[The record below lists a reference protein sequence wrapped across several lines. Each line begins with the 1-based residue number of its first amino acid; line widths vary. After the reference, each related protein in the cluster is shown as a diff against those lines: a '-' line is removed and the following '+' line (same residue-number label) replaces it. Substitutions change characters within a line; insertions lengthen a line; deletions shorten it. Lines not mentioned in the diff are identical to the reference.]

1 MKILATD
8 LDGTLFYPKDKKEM
22 ICKENLTFVRDFIEQ
37 GNKLVIVTGRSL
49 AYGKQVARR
58 INRNVTLVCYNG
70 AIINEDDVDI
80 YDFSIP
86 NDVAK
91 EIINQGFEST
101 KIKGAFIMT
110 ENGVFVRT
118 RSNNILFRRISEI
131 FYESQKVYA
140 EKFNIDPKSYEY
152 ELNFGKIHKIMFFFG
167 IMPKSKSNA
176 REYNKILREEYE
188 FMESSWSNNAIE
200 ITNRQCSKGNA
211 ILKYICIKGIS
222 KEDVYVVGD
231 SGNDI
236 SMFKEF
242 KENSFCMSHAHRVVK
257 KYSNNIIDKFV
268 DLKKWLF

>member
-22 ICKENLTFVRDFIEQ
+22 ICKENLTFVRDFIDQ

-86 NDVAK
+86 NNLAK
-91 EIINQGFEST
+91 DIINQGFESG

-152 ELNFGKIHKIMFFFG
+152 ELNFGK
-167 IMPKSKSNA
+167 
-176 REYNKILREEYE
+176 
-188 FMESSWSNNAIE
+188 AIE

-211 ILKYICIKGIS
+211 ILKYICIKGLS

-242 KENSFCMSHAHRVVK
+242 KENSFCMSHAQRAVK
-257 KYSNNIIDKFV
+257 KYAHNIIDKFT
-268 DLKKWLF
+268 DLKMWLF

>member
-8 LDGTLFYPKDKKEM
+8 LDGTLFYPKDKKDM
-22 ICKENLTFVRDFIEQ
+22 ICKDNLSLIRDFIDK

-49 AYGKQVARR
+49 AYSKQVVRR

-70 AIINEDDVDI
+70 AIINEDGIDI

-86 NDVAK
+86 NEIAK

-101 KIKGAFIMT
+101 KIKGVFIMT

-118 RSNNILFRRISEI
+118 RTNNMIFRKASEL

-140 EKFNIDPKSYEY
+140 EKFNIDPRSYED

-167 IMPKSKSNA
+167 ISPKSKINA

-188 FMESSWSNNAIE
+188 FMECSWSNNAIE

-211 ILKYICIKGIS
+211 LLKYICIKGYS
-222 KEDVYVVGD
+222 RDDVYVVGD

-257 KYSNNIIDKFV
+257 KYSNNIIDKFT
-268 DLKKWLF
+268 DLRKRLF

>member
-22 ICKENLTFVRDFIEQ
+22 ICKENLTFVRDFIDQ

-118 RSNNILFRRISEI
+118 RLNNILFRRISEI

-140 EKFNIDPKSYEY
+140 EKFNIDPKFTYPPSVE
-152 ELNFGKIHKIMFFFG
+152 
-167 IMPKSKSNA
+167 
-176 REYNKILREEYE
+176 
-188 FMESSWSNNAIE
+188 
-200 ITNRQCSKGNA
+200 
-211 ILKYICIKGIS
+211 
-222 KEDVYVVGD
+222 
-231 SGNDI
+231 
-236 SMFKEF
+236 
-242 KENSFCMSHAHRVVK
+242 
-257 KYSNNIIDKFV
+257 
-268 DLKKWLF
+268 